1 MMDLSGKC
9 VIASYPQPM
18 TSAAEPH
25 EDSIRQLFTE
35 SQDAFAAATE
45 QTVQRE
51 AFGEFLA
58 RATENVMGVTKI
70 AFDIADLIVRNL
82 RLAGRADIDRLG
94 RQLARTEDKLELLLQ
109 EIEAL
114 RAETRDGPP
123 PAAP

>member
-1 MMDLSGKC
+1 MTLVAN
-9 VIASYPQPM
+9 VISSYPQPM

-25 EDSIRQLFTE
+25 EDSISALFKE
-35 SQDAFAAATE
+35 SEAAFAAATE
-45 QTVQRE
+45 KTVQRD
-51 AFGEFLA
+51 AFGELLA

-82 RLAGRADIDRLG
+82 RVAGRADIDRLG

-123 PAAP
+123 PDAP

>member
-1 MMDLSGKC
+1 
-9 VIASYPQPM
+9 
-18 TSAAEPH
+18 
-25 EDSIRQLFTE
+25 
-35 SQDAFAAATE
+35 
-45 QTVQRE
+45 
-51 AFGEFLA
+51 
-58 RATENVMGVTKI
+58 
-70 AFDIADLIVRNL
+70 VRNL